1 MDTKKPIELVLR
13 THTDSL
19 MRIPGVVGTAIGLC
33 DTTPCIKVLVARTTP
48 VLQRSIPDT
57 LDGWRVVIE
66 ETGII
71 RPQDRGDTTS
81 R

>member
-1 MDTKKPIELVLR
+1 M
-13 THTDSL
+13 
-19 MRIPGVVGTAIGLC
+19 VGTAIGLC

-71 RPQDRGDTTS
+71 RPQARRDTTS